1 MISSATAQNELSL
14 VKSYLLLIFIQ
25 KVFERDS
32 LILEESG
39 VLKTPGLYVEM
50 INAGV
55 DRTGILLSEVKH
67 EFNKCHIRVV
77 DVQQNLSGVH
87 ATYISNGNKEKFSM
101 AMPVF
106 RKEMYERMRAYLGLS
121 TSMPHTAAFS
131 LPEKHRPEFPDSRS
145 ASKPQRFAQRSL
157 VPPSPAYKRKSLRPA
172 ASTTNGSA

>member
-1 MISSATAQNELSL
+1 MISSATVQNELSL
-14 VKSYLLLIFIQ
+14 VKSYLLLTFIQ

-67 EFNKCHIRVV
+67 EFNKCHIRVL
-77 DVQQNLSGVH
+77 DIQQNHSGVH
-87 ATYISNGNKEKFSM
+87 ATYISKGIKNQFSM
-101 AMPVF
+101 AMPAF

-121 TSMPHTAAFS
+121 TSMPHTAAFP
-131 LPEKHRPEFPDSRS
+131 LPEKHHPESPDSRS
-145 ASKPQRFAQRSL
+145 TSKPLRFVERSL
-157 VPPSPAYKRKSLRPA
+157 VTPSSAYKHKPLRSAAPA
-172 ASTTNGSA
+172 ASGSA

>member
-1 MISSATAQNELSL
+1 MISSATTQNELSL
-14 VKSYLLLIFIQ
+14 VKSYLLLTFIQ

-77 DVQQNLSGVH
+77 DVQQNLSGVY
-87 ATYISNGNKEKFSM
+87 ATYISNGNKEQFSM

-121 TSMPHTAAFS
+121 TSMPHTAAFP
-131 LPEKHRPEFPDSRS
+131 LPEKHRPVPDSRS
-145 ASKPQRFAQRSL
+145 ATKPLRCAERNL
-157 VPPSPAYKRKSLRPA
+157 VTPSPAYKRKSLRPA
-172 ASTTNGSA
+172 ASATSGSA

>member
-14 VKSYLLLIFIQ
+14 VKSYLLLTFIQ

-87 ATYISNGNKEKFSM
+87 ATYISNGNKKQFSM

-121 TSMPHTAAFS
+121 TSMPHTAAFP
-131 LPEKHRPEFPDSRS
+131 LPEKHRPVPDSRS
-145 ASKPQRFAQRSL
+145 ATKPLRCAERNL
-157 VPPSPAYKRKSLRPA
+157 VTPSPAYKRKSLCPA
-172 ASTTNGSA
+172 ASATSGSA